1 MQGLH
6 IHTTRPFN
14 LARGNFEWRL
24 PSDSESNLQ
33 QFQVKTTSYLYQCS
47 TGIYSWTSFIH
58 FLYNQYYLYPTQYHS
73 VTCQST
79 LACATIVYIHASTS
93 TLKACVLRFI
103 TGDFFLTHH
112 CIIHKEAVWCSLG
125 NWRYLFTR
133 LCWKDF
139 LLPSASLWNLST
151 LLRMSHYDHRYFD
164 AHKWTELQ
172 KIMKLHFLI
181 SLEHFHR

>member
-73 VTCQST
+73 VTCQSI

-103 TGDFFLTHH
+103 TGDFFFLL
-112 CIIHKEAVWCSLG
+112 IIVSYIKKRYDAPREAEESSILW
-125 NWRYLFTR
+125 YLFTW
-133 LCWKDF
+133 LCWKDS
-139 LLPSASLWNLST
+139 LLPSASLWNLSM
-151 LLRMSHYDHRYFD
+151 LLKMSHYDHR
-164 AHKWTELQ
+164 
-172 KIMKLHFLI
+172 
-181 SLEHFHR
+181 

>member
-112 CIIHKEAVWCSLG
+112 CIIHKEAVWCSLR
-125 NWRYLFTR
+125 NWREQHFMIFVYMA
-133 LCWKDF
+133 
-139 LLPSASLWNLST
+139 LLKRFPASLSFFMEFKHATYDVT
-151 LLRMSHYDHRYFD
+151 LRP
-164 AHKWTELQ
+164 
-172 KIMKLHFLI
+172 
-181 SLEHFHR
+181 